1 MSEPDEIYIYI
12 IIYIYI
18 SLLDYVRLMEYPQVV
33 YGLYPLGGSSI
44 STSSEA
50 EAELRGLH
58 TWDAVKSLGRSDVPK
73 TKEFDSGSY
82 KVVPPQL

>member
-12 IIYIYI
+12 IYIYYIYIFYTFYIYIYI

-33 YGLYPLGGSSI
+33 YGLYPFGGSST

-58 TWDAVKSLGRSDVPK
+58 TWPR
-73 TKEFDSGSY
+73 
-82 KVVPPQL
+82 